1 MPVAPA
7 FCLTTIS
14 QRDAAVPRGRKTN
27 MPFDGFIKID
37 GIDGESNDS
46 KHKGE
51 IEILSYSWGVS
62 QAITGTASSTGTFTG
77 QRADFSALSFHHQLD
92 KASPKLAA
100 ACAGGDH
107 LKSAVLTLSRAG
119 GDKQGYME
127 YKLSDVLV
135 SSVRVGG
142 ASAGEGGVP
151 IEEVSL
157 NFGKIEWKYTVIGI
171 DGKAAGNVSA
181 GWSLKENKKA

>member
-1 MPVAPA
+1 MHPSPPGGPPSPSPGPEAGGMPVAPA

-14 QRDAAVPRGRKTN
+14 QRDAAVPRGRKRN

-37 GIDGESNDS
+37 GIEGESNDS
-46 KHKGE
+46 KHKNE

-100 ACAGGDH
+100 
-107 LKSAVLTLSRAG
+107 
-119 GDKQGYME
+119 
-127 YKLSDVLV
+127 
-135 SSVRVGG
+135 
-142 ASAGEGGVP
+142 
-151 IEEVSL
+151 
-157 NFGKIEWKYTVIGI
+157 
-171 DGKAAGNVSA
+171 
-181 GWSLKENKKA
+181 